1 MDFREFVNDF
11 EESLKTAIH
20 GEMKKTF
27 FALPVIV
34 TQASDGHTVQL
45 KSAIKG
51 STRNPDGTVTPVEY
65 PLFQDVPVH
74 FPGGGNVTTTHPVA
88 VGDEG
93 LIIFSSRPQDAWHQS
108 GGVQMPIDD
117 RMHSMSDGRYIPG
130 GRSNPRKLTG
140 VSTDSHQT
148 RSDDG
153 KHVVDVHPTNGTTI
167 KIADPSDTSDNP
179 FTSAVKFFKSIFHP
193 TDGISHEATDG
204 SNTHKV
210 SVDHSNGPLM
220 QSENGSD
227 IHSVQAHPKNGVSV
241 KSTVSIGFDSP
252 SMSFP
257 PGAIAGALGALTGD
271 LGGTMND
278 PQVLSLNNVN
288 NAHTLPNYASDSAAA
303 AAGLAIGKLYRN
315 GNVIQV
321 RIV

>member
-1 MDFREFVNDF
+1 MDYREFANDF
-11 EESLKTAIH
+11 EEALRAAVH
-20 GEMKKTF
+20 GELKQTF

-153 KHVVDVHPTNGTTI
+153 NHVVDVHPQNGT
-167 KIADPSDTSDNP
+167 S
-179 FTSAVKFFKSIFHP
+179 
-193 TDGISHEATDG
+193 
-204 SNTHKV
+204 V
-210 SVDHSNGPLM
+210 SST
-220 QSENGSD
+220 
-227 IHSVQAHPKNGVSV
+227 V
-241 KSTVSIGFDSP
+241 KSKVT
-252 SMSFP
+252 
-257 PGAIAGALGALTGD
+257 AGAMKAVVIPTHIKLASADSGLSSQDQSIINGIKAKAVAD
-271 LGGTMND
+271 LNAN
-278 PQVLSLNNVN
+278 PSAQNVN
-288 NAHTLPNYASDSAAA
+288 ISTTLPSGATYSYTASRS
-303 AAGLAIGKLYRN
+303 
-315 GNVIQV
+315 
-321 RIV
+321 